1 MNSTPKKNMF
11 KQLAKF
17 QTEQMF
23 EKASSSKST
32 NIMKFILALLFV
44 MTVNQISYSQT
55 NLTPDVCSKWES
67 FGESGNNALLSLR
80 SCQETDNNT
89 AYFEIKNES
98 NYDVKLSYVLHF
110 NNGETITGDAFTQLD
125 DKIRISSK
133 QCIDSIGKGIASWE
147 LINIK
152 FKGQP

>member
-1 MNSTPKKNMF
+1 MKSNSQTKLPKF
-11 KQLAKF
+11 QSKQL
-17 QTEQMF
+17 F

-32 NIMKFILALLFV
+32 NIMKFILVLLLV

-55 NLTPDVCSKWES
+55 NLTPDTCTQWEA
-67 FGESGNNALLSLR
+67 FGEIGNNALLSFR

-110 NNGETITGDAFTQLD
+110 NNEQTITGDAFIELD